1 MSSGLEGLAFSAKSE
16 KLNKQFWLSLKIKE
30 YKKESYKES

>member
-16 KLNKQFWLSLKIKE
+16 KLKKQFLLFLKIKNYE
-30 YKKESYKES
+30 KESYKES